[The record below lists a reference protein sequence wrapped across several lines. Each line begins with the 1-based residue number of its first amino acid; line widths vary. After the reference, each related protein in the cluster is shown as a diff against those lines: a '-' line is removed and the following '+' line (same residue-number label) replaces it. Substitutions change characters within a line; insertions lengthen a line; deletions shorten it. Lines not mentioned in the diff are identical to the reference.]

1 MRLRGRAGDRG
12 ARPDAILVVMR
23 WLGVVFTGVQ
33 FALYTAPVGT
43 PMPFSR
49 LIGIAVVAPLVAVN
63 LLEVLAGVR
72 LRRRWPR
79 AWGMAQLGV
88 DARVALAVVWL
99 FAFDPTSA
107 LWALLALPV
116 LEGALRAQFA
126 GALCT
131 WALLSVGY
139 VIREV
144 WAAATYPQVV
154 LYLDSVTYRL
164 GLLMIIATATGS
176 LARGLALRLEQV
188 QGLLVVTAATRSMT
202 VLDSAAVLTQA
213 AAAAAAVGFASVR
226 VYTIDAGRPRWVAL
240 PAADAAGSDPRAQSQ
255 HPDPSHD
262 PDGVHSWCAGVVAR
276 LARGTGGSMQLTGAA
291 AVPAG
296 SVVPDGYVLAV
307 PIRTGLDVSALV
319 IVAHPKAVPEHRIQ
333 ALKVLASHAGASL
346 ANAHRY
352 SERRRY
358 ESRLAHQTTHDALT
372 ALPNRV
378 LLQDRTAQALS
389 AAARTGATV
398 AVLLLDL
405 DRFKEVNDT
414 FGHAYGDNLLSQVA
428 QRLAATLRDAD
439 TAARL
444 GGDEFAILAVGLAD
458 AQAVDQVAGRVL
470 AALDEPFCVDGV
482 VLDVE
487 ASIGVALSPQHGSTV
502 EDLLRCADVAMYT
515 AKAGKLGIAFY
526 DPDQDQLTP
535 ARLALLGDLR
545 RALDAPDQLALHYQP
560 KVDISTGELV
570 GAEALLRWT
579 RPGVGLVPPA
589 EFIPV
594 AEGTGLIHKLTS
606 YVLDGALEQAHSWL
620 LAGHRIPVAVN
631 LSTRC
636 LLDQSPPGQVGR
648 LLSLHGV
655 PADLLR
661 LEITESA
668 IMADPARAVSVLQ
681 RLADQGVRLSLDDF
695 GTGYSS
701 MSYLKRLPVDE
712 LKVDRSFV
720 TDMRSSDGDT
730 LLVRSV
736 IELGHNLGL
745 HIVAEGVED
754 ADTLDALGDLG
765 CDIAQGYHLAC
776 PMPARQFDEW
786 LDSVQLS
793 TAESLPGA

>member
-1 MRLRGRAGDRG
+1 
-12 ARPDAILVVMR
+12 
-23 WLGVVFTGVQ
+23 
-33 FALYTAPVGT
+33 
-43 PMPFSR
+43 
-49 LIGIAVVAPLVAVN
+49 
-63 LLEVLAGVR
+63 
-72 LRRRWPR
+72 
-79 AWGMAQLGV
+79 
-88 DARVALAVVWL
+88 
-99 FAFDPTSA
+99 
-107 LWALLALPV
+107 
-116 LEGALRAQFA
+116 
-126 GALCT
+126 
-131 WALLSVGY
+131 
-139 VIREV
+139 
-144 WAAATYPQVV
+144 
-154 LYLDSVTYRL
+154 
-164 GLLMIIATATGS
+164 
-176 LARGLALRLEQV
+176 
-188 QGLLVVTAATRSMT
+188 
-202 VLDSAAVLTQA
+202 
-213 AAAAAAVGFASVR
+213 
-226 VYTIDAGRPRWVAL
+226 
-240 PAADAAGSDPRAQSQ
+240 
-255 HPDPSHD
+255 
-262 PDGVHSWCAGVVAR
+262 
-276 LARGTGGSMQLTGAA
+276 MQLTGAA

-307 PIRTGLDVSALV
+307 PIRTGLDVSALL
-319 IVAHPKAVPEHRIQ
+319 IGAHPKAVPEHRIQ
-333 ALKVLASHAGASL
+333 ALEVLASHAGASL

-358 ESRLAHQTTHDALT
+358 ESRLAHQATHDALT

-414 FGHAYGDNLLSQVA
+414 FGHAYGGNLLSQVA

-487 ASIGVALSPQHGSTV
+487 ASTGVALSPEHGSTV
-502 EDLLRCADVAMYT
+502 EDLLRCADVAMYA
-515 AKAGKLGIAFY
+515 AKAGKLGIAYY
-526 DPDQDQLTP
+526 DPDQDQHTP

-560 KVDISTGELV
+560 KVDITTGELV

-636 LLDQSPPGQVGR
+636 LLDQSLPGQVGR

-661 LEITESA
+661 LEITENA

-701 MSYLKRLPVDE
+701 MSDLKRLPVDE

-720 TDMRSSDGDT
+720 TDMRTSDGDT

-754 ADTLDALGDLG
+754 AETLDALGDLG
-765 CDIAQGYHLAC
+765 CDIAQGYHLAR

-793 TAESLPGA
+793 TAESSPGA